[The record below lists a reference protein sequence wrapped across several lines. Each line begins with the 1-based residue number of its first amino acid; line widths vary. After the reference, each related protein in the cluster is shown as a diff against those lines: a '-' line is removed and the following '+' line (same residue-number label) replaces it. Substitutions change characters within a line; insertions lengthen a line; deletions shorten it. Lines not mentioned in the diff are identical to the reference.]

1 MSLQARLVV
10 RRPTLELDVHLDVAA
25 GEVVALVGPNG
36 SGKSTTL
43 HALAGLVP
51 LHAGRVVLDGTV
63 LDDVES
69 GTHVHAEARRTGVV
83 FQDHRLFAHLSAA
96 ENVAFGLR
104 AGGTRAAAARRE
116 ALARLAAV
124 GLADAA
130 DQRAGRLSGGQAQR
144 VALARTLAVRPRLL
158 LLDEPFAASDTGA
171 RRQLRDVVRAHVT
184 EQGLPAVLVTH
195 DPSDAEHLADR
206 VLAVRD
212 GRLHAA

>member
-10 RRPTLELDVHLDVAA
+10 RRPTLELDVDLDVAA

-63 LDDVES
+63 LDDVDA
-69 GTHVHAEARRTGVV
+69 GTHVHAEARRAGVV

-104 AGGTRAAAARRE
+104 AAGVRAAVARRD
-116 ALARLAAV
+116 ALAALATV
-124 GLADAA
+124 GLAEAA
-130 DQRAGRLSGGQAQR
+130 DQRAARLSGGQAQR

-171 RRQLRDVVRAHVT
+171 RRLLRDVVRAHVT
-184 EQGLPAVLVTH
+184 EHAVPAVLVSH

-206 VLAVRD
+206 VLTVRD